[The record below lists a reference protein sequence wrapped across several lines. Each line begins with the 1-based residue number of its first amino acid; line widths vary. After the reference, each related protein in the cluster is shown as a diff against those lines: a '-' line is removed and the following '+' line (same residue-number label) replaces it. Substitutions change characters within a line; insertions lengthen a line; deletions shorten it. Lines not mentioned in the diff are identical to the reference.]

1 MPAAPGL
8 PRGRI
13 LLGPDSVTTSPS
25 IPLPSAKLLGIE
37 IFCWVESTHPPVR
50 LAESISVTLV
60 PGSRV
65 VRRYAVVNPV
75 RPAPRIVT
83 CFGGIIV
90 RLSAIPV
97 LLGISPG
104 DLLMSEDV
112 RSRATFQ
119 PEVIVVCGVSI
130 IAHDLTELSPSTVS
144 RPTHYPMFPFADG
157 AADAAVHGEPS
168 VIPLAPQSIEF
179 QPLRSS
185 SHPSLR
191 FTLNTTYPSL
201 SDFLSVRQGCHI
213 HLDLSFPDALFV
225 DREELRDAM
234 GDIQW
239 TLEPDFIDIERPE
252 RPHGV
257 DGEHSEALSHL
268 YLEMKHVDDKYTEE
282 TRVKIPLH
290 ARYLAPRE
298 EGHETV
304 WLFAGGQS
312 GDLRGGWVCGTDRH
326 KSELSPGGYQ

>member
-1 MPAAPGL
+1 M
-8 PRGRI
+8 
-13 LLGPDSVTTSPS
+13 
-25 IPLPSAKLLGIE
+25 
-37 IFCWVESTHPPVR
+37 
-50 LAESISVTLV
+50 
-60 PGSRV
+60 
-65 VRRYAVVNPV
+65 
-75 RPAPRIVT
+75 
-83 CFGGIIV
+83 
-90 RLSAIPV
+90 
-97 LLGISPG
+97 
-104 DLLMSEDV
+104 

-119 PEVIVVCGVSI
+119 PEVIVVCGVSMV
-130 IAHDLTELSPSTVS
+130 AHDLTELSPSTVS
-144 RPTHYPMFPFADG
+144 RPTHYPMFPFADE

-191 FTLNTTYPSL
+191 FTLNTTYPSF

-213 HLDLSFPDALFV
+213 HLDLSFPDVLFV

-234 GDIQW
+234 GNISW
-239 TLEPDFIDIERPE
+239 TLEPDYIDIERPE

-268 YLEMKHVDDKYTEE
+268 YLEMKHIDDKYTEE

-312 GDLRGGWVCGTDRH
+312 GELRGGWVCGTDPH
-326 KSELSPGGYQ
+326 KSEFYPVRSQ